1 MYTPYAGDVG
11 NITAQIGEIPYL
23 ATKKLY
29 QPGYTSITSKSFS
42 SSLIDIDLIPAL
54 AFG

>member
-23 ATKKLY
+23 ATEMDTIVIQICV
-29 QPGYTSITSKSFS
+29 QPSYGVYWSKFRYYGSVFN
-42 SSLIDIDLIPAL
+42 
-54 AFG
+54 F